1 MRADRRA
8 VAVAVESIRRE
19 ELKLWLLEGEANHV
33 RCGWIWGG
41 QSSTE
46 VEIVTRT
53 RVHYH
58 SLEVELV
65 STRFL

>member
-33 RCGWIWGG
+33 RCGTVQSNMLKMDLPKKTLSHPVAVIIWDLPR
-41 QSSTE
+41 Q
-46 VEIVTRT
+46 
-53 RVHYH
+53 Y
-58 SLEVELV
+58 L
-65 STRFL
+65 